1 MGSTALA
8 IAKAA
13 ATLLSSEKGRK
24 AIGWTLVAILSPV
37 ILVIAFLC
45 CLGSGAAE
53 HNIATVDYCFHG
65 GVITGNAPV
74 EYTSHMNIIRSCFGL
89 LDTAIQ
95 VANSK
100 MLPGFSLDA
109 EEIKSSFLALCAEKP
124 SLINIARFVGCFFT
138 TERRTRTVIVDDE
151 EGNQTE
157 KEETYTVNIPVS
169 RNTIYSSLS
178 ALLGR
183 PITADDQTNI
193 DRIYALACGV
203 GTGGDYDGEFLR
215 GNGADTALD
224 ISGFADPATKNAH
237 DLAVYATHAWKSGWG
252 YVWGTYGQTLT
263 RDLLDYKLQ
272 QYPEGVGN
280 HETFIRSH
288 WLGGR
293 TTDCVGLIKGYG
305 WLDQDSLSIRYGTN
319 GMPDVG
325 ANTMYRN
332 AKVKGPIHTIPETP
346 GLAVWMDGHIGVYI
360 GGGEVIEAMGT
371 RQGVVK
377 TKLAGRGWTHWLEVP
392 YISYGN

>member
-95 VANSK
+95 VANKK
-100 MLPGFSLDA
+100 MLPSFSLDA

-124 SLINIARFVGCFFT
+124 NLINIARFVGCFFT

-193 DRIYALACGV
+193 DRIYALACGA
-203 GTGGDYDGEFLR
+203 GTDGGYDGEFLR

-224 ISGFADPATKNAH
+224 TSGLANPGTKNAH

-263 RDLLDYKLQ
+263 RELLDYKLQ

-305 WLDQDSLSIRYGTN
+305 WLDPDSLTIRYGTN